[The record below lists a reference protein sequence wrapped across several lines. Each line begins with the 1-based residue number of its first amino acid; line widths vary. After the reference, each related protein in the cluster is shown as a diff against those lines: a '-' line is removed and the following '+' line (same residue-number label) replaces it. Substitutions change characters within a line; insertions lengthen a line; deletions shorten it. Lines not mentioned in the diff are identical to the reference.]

1 MRSKSFKWRSST
13 IPHGGAALCCFV
25 WLIVTYITSWST
37 FVTYPRITMP
47 LCIYWMLEQA
57 SAAIYLDVAMDRA
70 YSSWQS
76 QRLCKGETR
85 NQGAAARL
93 PSFSKGWALYGA
105 LPWAKGSDKK
115 QIWSKGKQI
124 ASTVLD
130 SWSVTIALALQ
141 VVQTLWL
148 LLTNWQ
154 MLTVTPW
161 FLFQVVSR
169 IPWAHGRIFTMGSPM
184 LDRAES
190 LAAEILEAQ
199 CVSNEDIDLWETCW
213 PCWQASNFH
222 QFSNSADLRAA
233 LHHLKNTEGT
243 CE

>member
-85 NQGAAARL
+85 NQGAVARL

-161 FLFQVVSR
+161 FSSSKSFQGYPGPTAESS
-169 IPWAHGRIFTMGSPM
+169 PWA
-184 LDRAES
+184 L
-190 LAAEILEAQ
+190 Q
-199 CVSNEDIDLWETCW
+199 CSTERNPL
-213 PCWQASNFH
+213 
-222 QFSNSADLRAA
+222 L
-233 LHHLKNTEGT
+233 LKFWKLNVFQTKT
-243 CE
+243 